1 MPWFP
6 GRGMLINAISRAA
19 STLLLAVAKQQLEG
33 TPLEIRIPAEVGYHG
48 MLRTRELS
56 PGMLAA
62 VISADPGVCQCF
74 EATAR
79 ARGITICPAEDA
91 VMEDADE
98 RAEQIKSMLA
108 KLKP

>member
-1 MPWFP
+1 
-6 GRGMLINAISRAA
+6 L
-19 STLLLAVAKQQLEG
+19 TLLLAAAKQQLEG
-33 TPLEIRIPAEVGYHG
+33 TPLEIRIPAEVHHRG

-62 VISADPGVCQCF
+62 VILADPAVRQCF
-74 EATAR
+74 EATAQADGVEIR
-79 ARGITICPAEDA
+79 RAEDD

-108 KLKP
+108 SVQVRFDRLRS